1 MLVEWNHY
9 ITEELN
15 ESGESTGFE
24 MGQGAGVNPVYY
36 EVFYG
41 PLDFE
46 EDDPV
51 STATS
56 LSLILQ
62 MVFIF

>member
-9 ITEELN
+9 ITKDT
-15 ESGESTGFE
+15 SRSQT
-24 MGQGAGVNPVYY
+24 GQGAGVDPVYY
-36 EVFYG
+36 EILYG
-41 PLDFE
+41 PFNF

-56 LSLILQ
+56 LSDILQ